1 MFLLTTSL
9 GISFKLLNLP
19 LFSAQSLSLKLK
31 NQLENRS
38 PYKKSMK
45 TLVREAKKAGVKG
58 IKIKVSGRLNGAE
71 MARSESESFGK
82 LPLQTIRIPIDY
94 YYTQAYT
101 IFGILGIKIWVYS

>member
-1 MFLLTTSL
+1 
-9 GISFKLLNLP
+9 
-19 LFSAQSLSLKLK
+19 
-31 NQLENRS
+31 
-38 PYKKSMK
+38 MK